1 MPGGTPE
8 PGDKI
13 MCEDAGAK
21 QIDPGL
27 DTHEAYPA
35 VDKPATDMDIKV
47 NLTQMARQSAIA
59 HTPTLRRSIATR
71 AAKKHRFR
79 SKSRDWWKKIAT
91 EDQSTRCSRLQW
103 RRAWR
108 KWMKSLRVTDE
119 GASKEE
125 TFNVLADA
133 YTLSDEV
140 RDLFLKGPMENLQDF
155 RYYFAEEEEI
165 ETFVAATLGTRFS
178 ATVAAVIL
186 DSNQWRNKDSYQQLW
201 DQIGKVTDAWT
212 TVRRICRRNEN
223 HIVGAA
229 TRNAMNVMLSTSLSA

>member
-1 MPGGTPE
+1 MSDQHHGRVRELDKQKQPDDDQHTSASSETQISYRALLNTVLVPEGTPGS
-8 PGDKI
+8 GDKI
-13 MCEDAGAK
+13 MSEEAGAERTS
-21 QIDPGL
+21 QGR
-27 DTHEAYPA
+27 DTHDADSLA
-35 VDKPATDMDIKV
+35 DAPATDTDIKV

-119 GASKEE
+119 EASKEE

-155 RYYFAEEEEI
+155 RY
-165 ETFVAATLGTRFS
+165 
-178 ATVAAVIL
+178 
-186 DSNQWRNKDSYQQLW
+186 
-201 DQIGKVTDAWT
+201 
-212 TVRRICRRNEN
+212 
-223 HIVGAA
+223 
-229 TRNAMNVMLSTSLSA
+229 